1 MKNLIKVKRLLS
13 FVTALVFSFLRP
25 VKDERFL
32 FISMN
37 GKCFGGNPKAV
48 YDYLKKSNA
57 RCETIW
63 AFSADVYD
71 CYKDACVATRL
82 YSFKYYLCLLS
93 SRVIFCDQRTW
104 KPIIPLKR
112 KGQIYVQTWHG
123 TALKKI
129 ERDMPNLPKAYETM
143 AMRDSALVDLWV
155 SGSAFMSSLYKNSFW
170 YNNEILEVG
179 SPRNDVFWASN
190 KSEIRK
196 KVCSFLNIK
205 DNEKMVLYAPTFRG
219 HNSFSYYDVNIKAVV
234 EILSDLDGEKWNFIT
249 RFHPNLISELNE
261 GTSHLNFMTM
271 DASLYPDIQEL
282 LVAADV
288 LITDYSSVMFD
299 FMYSRKPCFIYA
311 IDVEEYDRGFYM
323 SLTKDLPFDVA
334 EDNNQLAY
342 NIKSFN
348 QKDYEKKLDVF
359 FELIG
364 SKENGNAC
372 QRLLDHIWQK
382 MG

>member
-1 MKNLIKVKRLLS
+1 M
-13 FVTALVFSFLRP
+13 ALVFSFFRP

-48 YDYLKKSNA
+48 YDYLKKSKA
-57 RCETIW
+57 RCESIW

-71 CYKDACVATRL
+71 YYKDACVATRL

-129 ERDMPNLPKAYETM
+129 ERDIPNLPKVYETM
-143 AMRDSALVDLWV
+143 AKRDSALVDLWV
-155 SGSAFMSSLYKNSFW
+155 SGSAFMSSLYKKSFW

-205 DNEKMVLYAPTFRG
+205 DDEKIVLYAPTFRG
-219 HNSFSYYDVNIKAVV
+219 QNSFSYYDVNVRTVV

-249 RFHPNLISELNE
+249 RFHPNLISELHE
-261 GTSHLNFMTM
+261 RTSHLNCMTA
-271 DASLYPDIQEL
+271 DASLYPDVQEL

-334 EDNNQLAY
+334 EDNDQLAY
-342 NIKSFN
+342 NIKSFS
-348 QKDYEKKLDVF
+348 QKDYDKKLDVF

-364 SKENGNAC
+364 SKENGTAC
-372 QRLLDHIWQK
+372 QLLFDRIWQK